1 MRWRRVIALVA
12 VAVLVV
18 GAIRSLDSPSWIF
31 YYRVVDDHT
40 LVVGTV
46 AGPGGWTRVTSVTE
60 TPATVTITVSSL
72 VVQIGAGTASG
83 VLVES
88 NATLRDPIGSRSV
101 IDGSSGLRVQPTH
114 CLPPAYFAPGCSP

>member
-1 MRWRRVIALVA
+1 MRWRRLIALGA
-12 VAVLVV
+12 VVVPAV

-46 AGPGGWTRVTSVTE
+46 TGPGAWTRVTSITE
-60 TPATVTITVSSL
+60 TPSTVTITVSSL

-83 VLVES
+83 VHAES
-88 NATLRDPIGSRSV
+88 TATLRDPVGSRTV